1 MNKINEIESVVP
13 CSGSYSLKKDLQLNA
28 WLFVAVAVY
37 LITLVVLK
45 RYPEWT
51 PLTRGLLTL
60 TPMIPGWLYARTCL
74 RFIRGLDEL
83 QRRIQLE
90 AWLFAALGALIISSV
105 INTLNAS
112 GITIFS
118 DLRHGLSLFG
128 TFALT
133 FVLWAVSSAIASYRY
148 K

>member
-1 MNKINEIESVVP
+1 MNKINTIESVT

-28 WLFVAVAVY
+28 WLGVAVGLH
-37 LITLVVLK
+37 LIALVVLK
-45 RYPEWT
+45 HHPEWT

-60 TPMIPGWLYARTCL
+60 TPMIPGWLYVRTCL

-90 AWLFAALGALIISSV
+90 AWLFGALGALIIGTV
-105 INTLNAS
+105 INTLNANGVS
-112 GITIFS
+112 LGS
-118 DLRHGLSLFG
+118 DLNHGLGLLG
-128 TFALT
+128 TFNLT
-133 FVLWAVSSAIASYRY
+133 FLLWAVSSVIANRRY

>member
-28 WLFVAVAVY
+28 WLFVAVGVY
-37 LITLVVLK
+37 LITLAALK
-45 RYPEWT
+45 YHPEWT
-51 PLTRGLLTL
+51 PLTRGLVTL
-60 TPMIPGWLYARTCL
+60 TPMLPGWLYVRTCF

-90 AWLFAALGALIISSV
+90 AWLFGALGALLIGTV

-112 GITIFS
+112 GVALGS
-118 DLRHGLSLFG
+118 LSHGLSLFG

-133 FVLWAVSSAIASYRY
+133 FVLWAVGSVIANCRY